1 MMDEATIAQ
10 LVLSAIIL
18 VIFLGFLIWGI
29 RSGQFKN
36 IEEAKYKILE
46 DETEDE
52 DEKEEVNEQ

>member
-10 LVLSAIIL
+10 LVFSAIIL

>member
-1 MMDEATIAQ
+1 MDEATIAQ